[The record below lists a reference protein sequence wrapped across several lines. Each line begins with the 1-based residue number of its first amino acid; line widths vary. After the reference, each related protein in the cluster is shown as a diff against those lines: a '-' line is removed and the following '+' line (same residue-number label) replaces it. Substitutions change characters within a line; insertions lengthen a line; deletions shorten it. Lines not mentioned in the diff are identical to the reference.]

1 MIQTNELMLGNYVL
15 HNDKPIKVEGI
26 TENRIMTFANKT
38 GVRLLDFAKPEDIN
52 PIPITEE
59 ILEKCGF
66 DKHADLSVN
75 KKEYFSNL
83 EDQKIVYYEESDCY
97 LLVGCTRYFKYLHEL
112 QNIYFL
118 LNKEPLNIEF

>member
-15 HNDKPIKVEGI
+15 HGDKPIKVTGI
-26 TENRIMTFANKT
+26 TENRIASFGNET
-38 GVRLLDFAKPEDIN
+38 GVRLVFSIKVDEIE

-75 KKEYFSNL
+75 KKECFSNL
-83 EDQKIVYYEESDCY
+83 EDQKILYYEESDCY

-118 LNKEPLNIEF
+118 LNKEPLNIDF